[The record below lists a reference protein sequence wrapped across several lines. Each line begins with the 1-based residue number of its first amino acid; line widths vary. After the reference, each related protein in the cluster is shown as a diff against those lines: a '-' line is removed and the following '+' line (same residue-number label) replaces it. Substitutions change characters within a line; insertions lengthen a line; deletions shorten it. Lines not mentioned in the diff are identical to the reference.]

1 MCNIDIKGIEL
12 VSLMILSHNGG
23 MQHSMQEERE
33 LKQEREYYSYLTLKN
48 NPVQLLKRLIQ
59 AKDLVRVRKYLVLY
73 MDNEDIQ
80 S

>member
-1 MCNIDIKGIEL
+1 
-12 VSLMILSHNGG
+12 MILSHNGR

-33 LKQEREYYSYLTLKN
+33 LKQDWEYYSYLTLKN